1 MAIFC
6 LDLPSSCTIVM
17 ISLYFLLIQP
27 KGGWLMVSN
36 VSFTVENER
45 YKKSIDHVRRYSLL
59 SLQDVQNGMFNFF
72 SVVVVVVVFNGKLF
86 YCFTGVL

>member
-1 MAIFC
+1 MHYCYDFVIF
-6 LDLPSSCTIVM
+6 SS
-17 ISLYFLLIQP
+17 IQP

-86 YCFTGVL
+86 YYFTGVL